1 MVDQLGGD
9 LYASPL
15 HWAVRSGH
23 LESVVVLI
31 RAGADPLIKDKEGLN
46 CVMVASA
53 FEHSQCL
60 AYILAKLGAWRG
72 LLKRNDRPR
81 GQNTVKWNPSA
92 IVQIEPIDE
101 RADDPL
107 PS

>member
-72 LLKRNDRPR
+72 FLKRNDRPR